1 MIIIIIKKG
10 IFSMDTVLIGGVGFL
25 ILVGI
30 SFLLIKKIDN
40 SSMNEKNKRILNYI
54 ILGALILATIAVFNW
69 HSSNYLITS

>member
-1 MIIIIIKKG
+1 
-10 IFSMDTVLIGGVGFL
+10 MDTVLIGGVGFL

-54 ILGALILATIAVFNW
+54 ILCALILATITVFNW
-69 HSSNYLITS
+69 HSSTYLITS